1 MINAAPRRQQPEKIA
16 DEFANNGPDKSA
28 QSPAWWAFCL
38 HSTTLYFAHLIETSI
53 KKGEKS

>member
-1 MINAAPRRQQPEKIA
+1 VLNAAPKRPQPEKIA
-16 DEFANNGPDKSA
+16 EEFANNGAGKNA

-53 KKGEKS
+53 KNGEKS